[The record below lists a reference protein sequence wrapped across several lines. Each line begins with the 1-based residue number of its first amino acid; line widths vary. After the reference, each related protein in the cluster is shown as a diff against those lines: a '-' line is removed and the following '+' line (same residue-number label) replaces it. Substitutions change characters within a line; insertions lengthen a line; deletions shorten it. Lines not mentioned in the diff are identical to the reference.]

1 MVAQGLLDFQYEAN
15 SSSHGLTSLA
25 GLPLY
30 LDLIKA
36 CGLGGAIQRHVR
48 AAGGQGWL
56 DIQMV
61 LAMIFLN
68 LSGGDCVEDIERLE
82 RDSGFSA
89 ILRAIEKDLLSRA
102 DRRSLKSRWRRAR
115 ERATPSPSALSGWL
129 ERFDDPA
136 SPKAVAGTAF
146 IPAVTQELRGL
157 WRVNQA
163 LLDFLQQ
170 RQPAATATLDMDATL
185 IETHKREALFCY
197 KKFKAY
203 QPLNCWWA
211 EQGAM
216 LYSEFRDGNVPA
228 GHEQLRVLQESLRHL
243 PDSVRTVSLRSDTA
257 GYQEELLLYCGEG
270 KDPRFGVIEFAIGA
284 DVTEAFRAAV
294 RTTPESAWKPL
305 IRKTDGQPQHTDQE
319 WAEVVYVPNWAGHSR
334 NRADYRFLAI
344 RERLTPTGAGR
355 RGEAAVS
362 NAGLWPEGGS
372 QALWPRDQPQGSGR
386 RRDLVVARALRQERG
401 SPFGDEIR
409 PGRRTDALWAVRRQ
423 RPLVGADDPGV
434 QSKRRDEA
442 SRAGREMGGQTH
454 EGAALPSDRPARTGG
469 QPRPPADHSS
479 GRRGRSAGHPPR
491 RPPKDP
497 GAGSGTGRMSP
508 NRALPSVDLI
518 SRGVPGRGD
527 DAPRPRQASPTRPG
541 CTQSSP
547 DSPCVSTNVR
557 R

>member
-1 MVAQGLLDFQYEAN
+1 MTLEPVNDRKIGHAPARAVICSG
-15 SSSHGLTSLA
+15 
-25 GLPLY
+25 
-30 LDLIKA
+30 IV
-36 CGLGGAIQRHVR
+36 GLGGAIQRHVR

-61 LAMIFLN
+61 LAVIFLN

-102 DRRSLKSRWRRAR
+102 ERRSLKSRWRRER

-136 SPKAVAGTAF
+136 SPKAVAGMAF

-163 LLDFLQQ
+163 LLDFLQK

-228 GHEQLRVLQESLRHL
+228 GHEQLRVLKDSLRHL

-270 KDPRFGVIEFAIGA
+270 KRPALWRDRVRDRRRRDRGFPRGCADDARERVGAADPQNGRLAATHRSGMDRGRLRAQLGRAQPQPRRLPLSRDPR
-284 DVTEAFRAAV
+284 TAA
-294 RTTPESAWKPL
+294 
-305 IRKTDGQPQHTDQE
+305 
-319 WAEVVYVPNWAGHSR
+319 
-334 NRADYRFLAI
+334 
-344 RERLTPTGAGR
+344 PTGAGR

-362 NAGLWPEGGS
+362 HPGVRPEGG
-372 QALWPRDQPQGSGR
+372 L
-386 RRDLVVARALRQERG
+386 
-401 SPFGDEIR
+401 
-409 PGRRTDALWAVRRQ
+409 
-423 RPLVGADDPGV
+423 
-434 QSKRRDEA
+434 
-442 SRAGREMGGQTH
+442 
-454 EGAALPSDRPARTGG
+454 
-469 QPRPPADHSS
+469 
-479 GRRGRSAGHPPR
+479 
-491 RPPKDP
+491 
-497 GAGSGTGRMSP
+497 
-508 NRALPSVDLI
+508 
-518 SRGVPGRGD
+518 
-527 DAPRPRQASPTRPG
+527 
-541 CTQSSP
+541 
-547 DSPCVSTNVR
+547 
-557 R
+557 

>member
-1 MVAQGLLDFQYEAN
+1 MLAQGLLDFQYEAD

-30 LDLIKA
+30 LELIKA

-56 DIQMV
+56 DIRMV
-61 LAMIFLN
+61 LAVIFLN

-102 DRRSLKSRWRRAR
+102 ERRSLKSRWRRER

-136 SPKAVAGTAF
+136 SPKAVAGMAF

-163 LLDFLQQ
+163 LLDFLQK

-228 GHEQLRVLQESLRHL
+228 GHEQLRVLKESLRHL

-305 IRKTDGQPQHTDQE
+305 IRKSDGQPQHTDQE

-344 RERLTPTGAGR
+344 REPLRQLALGDEAKLPFPTQAFGPKGVHKLF
-355 RGEAAVS
+355 AVVT
-362 NAGLWPEGGS
+362 NCK
-372 QALWPRDQPQGSGR
+372 GSGR

-409 PGRRTDALWAVRRQ
+409 SGGRADALWALRRQ
-423 RPLVGADDPGV
+423 RRLVGADDPGV

-442 SRAGREMGGQTH
+442 SRAGREMGG
-454 EGAALPSDRPARTGG
+454 
-469 QPRPPADHSS
+469 
-479 GRRGRSAGHPPR
+479 
-491 RPPKDP
+491 
-497 GAGSGTGRMSP
+497 
-508 NRALPSVDLI
+508 
-518 SRGVPGRGD
+518 
-527 DAPRPRQASPTRPG
+527 
-541 CTQSSP
+541 
-547 DSPCVSTNVR
+547 
-557 R
+557 